1 MNMKLNDREKEFIKG
16 VANIMRDVD
25 VAAALTRLRRE
36 FGVEDRVTVD
46 QIRKARY
53 AMGIQ
58 KAQGRGRFYIKRN
71 KNDEQ
76 E

>member
-1 MNMKLNDREKEFIKG
+1 MKLNDREKEFIKG

-36 FGVEDRVTVD
+36 FGVEDKVTVD

-58 KAQGRGRFYIKRN
+58 KAHGRGWCYIKRN
-71 KNDEQ
+71 KDDEQ

>member
-1 MNMKLNDREKEFIKG
+1 MKLNDREKEFIKG

-36 FGVEDRVTVD
+36 FGVEDKVTVD

-58 KAQGRGRFYIKRN
+58 KAQGRGRC
-71 KNDEQ
+71 
-76 E
+76 